1 MCSPGVK
8 CLHCDLKEVQG
19 LLKLW
24 FHHLQNRVTDTQLAD
39 EGYIL
44 YQPRAV
50 AAS

>member
-8 CLHCDLKEVQG
+8 CLHCNLEEVQG
-19 LLKLW
+19 LFKLW

-50 AAS
+50 AAA